1 MNLTSLVPMCTD
13 YEQQMLPLYDAAPWF
28 QPESERAILSRF
40 TELLTTQSE
49 VLARTAWAGHLT
61 ASALLVDAAQ
71 ECVALTHHGKLGMWL
86 QFGGH
91 VDAEDD
97 SLLEAAKRETREESG
112 CSDCNI
118 LSVPYGTL
126 PLDLDIH
133 ALPPLGKEP
142 AHFHFDVRFLLYT
155 SQSDLMVSSESNEV
169 RWFSFSEA
177 FELVQEPSL
186 RRLLQ
191 KTLWLK
197 GRVV

>member
-1 MNLTSLVPMCTD
+1 MNPTSLVRICTD
-13 YEQQMLPLYDAAPWF
+13 YEQQILPFYFAAPWF

-40 TELLTTQSE
+40 TELLTTQPE
-49 VLARTAWAGHLT
+49 VLARNAWVGHIT

-71 ECVALTHHGKLGMWL
+71 ERVALTHHGKLKMWL

-91 VDAEDD
+91 VEAEDN
-97 SLLEAAKRETREESG
+97 SLLEAAKRETQEESG
-112 CSDCNI
+112 CIDCNI
-118 LSVPYGTL
+118 LSRSYGHL

-133 ALPPLGKEP
+133 ALPPLSKEP

-155 SQSDLMVSSESNEV
+155 SQSDLMVSVESNEV
-169 RWFSFSEA
+169 RWFSFPEA

-197 GRVV
+197 GQVG